1 MNDDARTNTA
11 DTTPPDPAAGGDHRV
26 LLVLDDG
33 YPWTVD
39 EIGRELD
46 APGLAED
53 GVKRLVGAG
62 LLHQHGAFVWPT
74 RAARLAVELHAGTV

>member
-1 MNDDARTNTA
+1 MNDGARTNTA
-11 DTTPPDPAAGGDHRV
+11 DATPAGPAGGDHRI

-46 APGLAED
+46 DPGLAED
-53 GVKRLVGAG
+53 GVKRLIGAG
-62 LLHQHGAFVWPT
+62 LLHRHGAFVWPT
-74 RAARLAVELHAGTV
+74 RAARCAVELRAGTV